1 MAGYISKET
10 IEEIQQ
16 KADVVSIIS
25 EYTKLEKRGTDYWG
39 CCPFHHEKTPSFHVE
54 PDKRF
59 FYCFS
64 CHAGGNV
71 IKFLMEVEK
80 ISYTE
85 AITSLAK
92 KTGTEIIYSG
102 NGQNFST
109 IEDKNAKKID
119 ELKDLYDR
127 TASMFHY
134 FLLETEQGK
143 SAYKYIK
150 ERGLSDETI
159 EKFKLGYA
167 PKDLHWLKK
176 FLLSKNF
183 TEDFLKTSG
192 LFSSKYPDISFFSNR
207 LMFPI
212 FDRYG
217 KVVAMGGRKLDEN
230 PKTPKYLNSGE
241 MLQYK
246 KGETLYAFNFAK
258 KAIKENKKVIF
269 CEGYMDCIAYHQCG
283 IEYAVAPLGTA
294 LTDEQVHLVRPFTDE
309 VLLSFDADGAGQKA
323 TMRAMLMLRR
333 AGITVRI
340 IQLVGGKDPA
350 EIMINYGAEA
360 LTNAVSNAILDSDF
374 LLSKLGS
381 EYSVDTPEGKTKASL
396 AFFTYVDALQSDIQK
411 ESCLEQLCQAFNL
424 KPEAVKRDF
433 LNREKAHERLNN
445 RQPSASSQPQKIKLT
460 AELRSVLAVMADL
473 DKYKMMR
480 AELSADDFED
490 FSAKQ
495 LFTILEECFK
505 DNSLS
510 LTGVLNRCEDGRL
523 ADLITSVVSLGE
535 YRDNTGNAVQDSIR
549 MIKRRSL
556 ERRRNVLMERLR
568 HLSPVTADDK
578 EQLREILREKME
590 IDRKLLQ

>member
-1 MAGYISKET
+1 
-10 IEEIQQ
+10 
-16 KADVVSIIS
+16 
-25 EYTKLEKRGTDYWG
+25 
-39 CCPFHHEKTPSFHVE
+39 
-54 PDKRF
+54 
-59 FYCFS
+59 
-64 CHAGGNV
+64 
-71 IKFLMEVEK
+71 
-80 ISYTE
+80 
-85 AITSLAK
+85 
-92 KTGTEIIYSG
+92 
-102 NGQNFST
+102 
-109 IEDKNAKKID
+109 
-119 ELKDLYDR
+119 
-127 TASMFHY
+127 MFHY
-134 FLLETEQGK
+134 LLTETEQGK
-143 SAYKYIK
+143 PALEYIVK
-150 ERGLSDETI
+150 RGLSEKTI
-159 EKFKLGYA
+159 QKFKLGFA
-167 PKDLHWLKK
+167 PADRHWLKK
-176 FLLSKNF
+176 FLLGKNF
-183 TEDFLKTSG
+183 SPEFLGGSG
-192 LFSSKYPDISFFSNR
+192 LFSKKYQDTAFFSNR

-212 FDRYG
+212 FNRRG
-217 KVVAMGGRKLDEN
+217 QVVAFGGRQLDN
-230 PKTPKYLNSGE
+230 DPNSPKYLNSGD
-241 MLQYK
+241 LIQYK